1 MPDNVAQMNAIKE
14 TKEPNCLKSLCCA
27 QRNHPQMVI
36 AGRPKQTQIP
46 NRTPR
51 SELIDLSM
59 LFMGSTQ
66 QGVYEGS
73 GEKADPS
80 LTTPKLKNTLGAPC
94 TQDDTCV
101 F

>member
-1 MPDNVAQMNAIKE
+1 
-14 TKEPNCLKSLCCA
+14 
-27 QRNHPQMVI
+27 MVI

-73 GEKADPS
+73 GEKQILRLPPPS
-80 LTTPKLKNTLGAPC
+80 
-94 TQDDTCV
+94 
-101 F
+101 